1 MRRTVVTGLL
11 LIPAGAVVGFSSCA
25 VIALGYDLISS
36 TLKGVAY
43 STGEMA
49 DNGIGITLAAMLG
62 GAVGAV
68 VTPIIYLI
76 GFTRVGT
83 RQLAL
88 LISLIAL
95 ATVAPGLIG
104 AFLGPNAAL
113 FTTVVGFV
121 GSCATAYA
129 YIMDHTKGRDD

>member
-11 LIPAGAVVGFSSCA
+11 LITAGAVVGFLSCA
-25 VIALGYDLISS
+25 VIARGYDLISS
-36 TLKGVAY
+36 TVNGVAY
-43 STGEMA
+43 STGEIA
-49 DNGIGITLAAMLG
+49 DNGLGITLVAMLG

-68 VTPIIYLI
+68 VTPVIYLI

-83 RQLAL
+83 RRLAGL
-88 LISLIAL
+88 FSLIAL
-95 ATVAPGLIG
+95 ATVALGLLG

-129 YIMDHTKGRDD
+129 YIMDHPKETDN